1 MRSVQKDAAD
11 LGTLRS
17 CIQIIATRQHIS
29 ICQSEMEAASRRVR
43 TLRVHLAPAASVA
56 EEVEVAVETQAA
68 LVRCA
73 LRRKTYIIYPFHF
86 AAAFH
91 LGLADG

>member
-1 MRSVQKDAAD
+1 MR
-11 LGTLRS
+11 
-17 CIQIIATRQHIS
+17 IY
-29 ICQSEMEAASRRVR
+29 QSEMEAASPTMRLR
-43 TLRVHLAPAASVA
+43 TLRVHLVPAASVA

-73 LRRKTYIIYPFHF
+73 LRRKTYTIYPFHF

>member
-1 MRSVQKDAAD
+1 
-11 LGTLRS
+11 
-17 CIQIIATRQHIS
+17 
-29 ICQSEMEAASRRVR
+29 MEAASRRVR

>member
-1 MRSVQKDAAD
+1 MIAQTRPTWALYGHVFRSTPAYM
-11 LGTLRS
+11 
-17 CIQIIATRQHIS
+17 HILVK
-29 ICQSEMEAASRRVR
+29 MEAASPTMRLR
-43 TLRVHLAPAASVA
+43 TLRVHLVPAASVA